1 MVFAQETRASRRP
14 GAVARGLVPRSH
26 AIRCRRVCSAS
37 AVQHVE
43 VLWPGARLAPAGD
56 KPPPYRR
63 WRGRRSEP
71 ARLTSF
77 ARYPSG
83 IAGTAESSS
92 AVPAVLAGIRPAEA
106 RGLEQAACM
115 AAGGGFWLH
124 PLTASPVWLEL
135 KHQVDTVL
143 NAARRDQP
151 SAIFA
156 QDATYVGVQRVDPR
170 AGSRSGRRSRVEN
183 TTCMRIAVYVLA
195 IPLCQHR

>member
-124 PLTASPVWLEL
+124 PLSLGCQPQVIRATIL
-135 KHQVDTVL
+135 KPLRGFCRCERVV
-143 NAARRDQP
+143 
-151 SAIFA
+151 S
-156 QDATYVGVQRVDPR
+156 VGVDVC
-170 AGSRSGRRSRVEN
+170 RSR
-183 TTCMRIAVYVLA
+183 RLRALSA
-195 IPLCQHR
+195 RL